1 MWALQQPTPLKDAQM
16 AMTDSEYHQL
26 ADEMFTALEDAIE
39 NAIDEQDADI
49 DIDASGNVLQL
60 EFQDKSKIVIN
71 KQEPLHQIWV
81 ATQFGG
87 YHFSYVEGKWLDE
100 RSDAG
105 EFMPFVLASILR
117 QGGIALSL

>member
-1 MWALQQPTPLKDAQM
+1 M
-16 AMTDSEYHQL
+16 AMTDSEYHKL
-26 ADEMFTALEDAIE
+26 ADEMFTAIEDAIE

-60 EFQDKSKIVIN
+60 EFQDRSKIVIN

-87 YHFSYVEGKWLDE
+87 YHFSYVDEQWLDE

-105 EFMPFVLASILR
+105 EFMPFVIESIRR
-117 QGGIALSL
+117 QGGINLKL

>member
-1 MWALQQPTPLKDAQM
+1 M

-100 RSDAG
+100 RGDAG

-117 QGGIALSL
+117 QGGIELTL